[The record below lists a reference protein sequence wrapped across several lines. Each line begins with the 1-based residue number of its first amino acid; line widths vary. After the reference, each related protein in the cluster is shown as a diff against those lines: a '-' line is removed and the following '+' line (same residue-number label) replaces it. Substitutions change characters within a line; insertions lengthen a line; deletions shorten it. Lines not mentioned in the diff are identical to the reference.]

1 MFYGNGKG
9 KFSHRTQKITIKHE
23 WFSIM
28 KYHNFIIVIMVEIVE
43 ERNKKR
49 SHFNGFLW
57 QNANRFSHSTNN
69 N

>member
-1 MFYGNGKG
+1 M
-9 KFSHRTQKITIKHE
+9 KFSHRTKKITIKHE

-28 KYHNFIIVIMVEIVE
+28 KYHNFIIIMVEIVE
-43 ERNKKR
+43 ERKKR